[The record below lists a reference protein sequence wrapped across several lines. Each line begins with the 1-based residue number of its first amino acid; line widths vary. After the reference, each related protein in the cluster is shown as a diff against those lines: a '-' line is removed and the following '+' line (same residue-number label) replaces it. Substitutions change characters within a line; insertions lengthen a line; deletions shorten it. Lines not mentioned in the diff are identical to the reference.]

1 MNVLIVTGA
10 MDSGG
15 AETHVFEL
23 ARALAGGGH
32 SVTVVSAGGRMV
44 LPLARA
50 GVAHVKLPLTKKTP
64 FAVLKSFLG
73 LMRLTRERKFHV
85 LHAHTRISAFIGYL
99 VCTRR
104 EIGMVSTV
112 HAHYK
117 ATLPL
122 RRLSRWG
129 NRVIAVSE
137 DLREYI
143 RQNARDVLSENV
155 CVIPNGIDTER
166 FCPIEKKGAHRTNRI
181 LFVSR
186 LDRDCSRAAYAL
198 CLGAEKITEKFPDA
212 EIVIGGGG
220 EELERL
226 SHLAE
231 RINSMLCRKVITL
244 TGRVEDT
251 AILLES
257 ADVFVGVSRA
267 ALEAMASGVPVVL
280 AGNEGFGG
288 IIDGENLEFFAE
300 SNFCARGSAPTNEAV
315 LTEAVTAALSMSAEE
330 REALGKILRRY
341 VCEHHSVE
349 YMAERTLLVY
359 RSLLGARPSRGRGGV
374 FLCGYY
380 GFCNMGDD
388 VLLLRS
394 IERARKKYPALP
406 VTALTASP
414 WHSHRK
420 FGVRCVPR
428 NSLISVFREIER
440 AEIVVFGGGTLLQ
453 NATSRRSLWYYL
465 FVLRLAEKRGKRV
478 ELWGNG
484 VEKIKGRFSRRVTAK
499 ALSECAF
506 LGLRDRESV
515 REVYALMAKNKKA
528 PRNVFLEG
536 DLAACALPERIA
548 RDKYMLSRL
557 GLKKGERFVLV
568 ALRGREKRES
578 LQALYE
584 FLSSLSADGI
594 RLVFVVMYP
603 AEDLKETLKMCKHL
617 DGILAYPLGASEVQ
631 ALMRK
636 CTLVCGMRY
645 HALVFAHAVGT
656 PFIGFGD
663 GEKIRRFCQEYAPT
677 FLLKKKS

>member
-1 MNVLIVTGA
+1 MNVLMVTGA

-23 ARALAGGGH
+23 ARALAREGH

-50 GVAHVKLPLTKKTP
+50 GVAHVRLPLTKKTP
-64 FAVLKSFLG
+64 PAVLKSFLG

-85 LHAHTRISAFIGYL
+85 LHAHTRISAFLGYL
-99 VCTRR
+99 VCARR

-117 ATLPL
+117 TSPPL

-143 RQNARDVLSENV
+143 RKNASDVLAENV

-166 FCPIEKKGAHRTNRI
+166 FCPYAKRGAHRI
-181 LFVSR
+181 VFISR

-226 SHLAE
+226 RGLAE
-231 RINSMLCRKVITL
+231 RINSHLCRKVISL
-244 TGRVEDT
+244 TGGLDDT
-251 AILLES
+251 APLLGS

-288 IIDGENLEFFAE
+288 ILDEENLEFFAE
-300 SNFCARGSAPTNEAV
+300 SNFCARGSAPTDAAALAEAV
-315 LTEAVTAALSMSAEE
+315 IATLSMSKRE
-330 REALGKILRRY
+330 REALGARLRQY
-341 VCEHHSVE
+341 VLAHHSIG
-349 YMAERTLLVY
+349 YMAERTLGVY
-359 RSLLGARPSRGRGGV
+359 RSLVGERAVREKRGGV
-374 FLCGYY
+374 LLCGYY

-388 VLLLRS
+388 VLLMRA

-406 VTALTASP
+406 ITALTAFP
-414 WHSHRK
+414 WHCHRK
-420 FGVRCVPR
+420 FGLRCMPR
-428 NSLISVFREIER
+428 GSLVCIFREIER
-440 AEIVVFGGGTLLQ
+440 AQVVVFGGGTLLQ

-465 FVLRLAEKRGKRV
+465 FILRLAEKRGKRV

-484 VEKIKGRFSRRVTAK
+484 VEKIKGNFSRRATAK

-515 REVYALMAKNKKA
+515 REVYALMAKNKKV

-536 DLAACALPERIA
+536 DLAACALPEHIA

-557 GLKKGERFVLV
+557 GLTERERFAVV
-568 ALRGREKRES
+568 ALRGGEKRES
-578 LQALYE
+578 LQELYE
-584 FLSSLSADGI
+584 FLKTLDVDGI

-603 AEDLKETLKMCKHL
+603 AEDLKETLKMCTRL
-617 DGILAYPLGASEVQ
+617 GGSMAYPLGASDVQ
-631 ALMRK
+631 ALMRR

-656 PFIGFGD
+656 PFIGFGE
-663 GEKIRRFCQEYAPT
+663 GEKIRRFCKEHSPY
-677 FLLKKKS
+677 FS